1 MRESRENGRE
11 SVQQKRRFQP
21 PFPCECP
28 LAVLSC
34 HLPSKA
40 RGRAYDKEMQNTFV
54 HIMLSKTDPMF
65 VCQSEHVEPNL
76 TFTFSSRLSR
86 SEV

>member
-1 MRESRENGRE
+1 MREFRENRRE

-21 PFPCECP
+21 PFASECP
-28 LAVLSC
+28 LAVLFC

-40 RGRAYDKEMQNTFV
+40 RGRAYDKEMQNIFGHV
-54 HIMLSKTDPMF
+54 MLSKMDPMF
-65 VCQSEHVEPNL
+65 VYQSEHVEPNL